1 MALPLKSVSA
11 ITLFVESIPRSKE
24 FYERVFDVEVI
35 EEAEEGT
42 VILKFDNLF
51 MRLLARS
58 EAERE
63 LLGKVTLADPDS
75 GANFE
80 LATFVEDG
88 EAAYAELIKH
98 GVPIAFGPVDRP
110 WGVRHVAFRDPDGH
124 LWVLSSD
131 IPES

>member
-1 MALPLKSVSA
+1 LKSVSA

-24 FYERVFDVEVI
+24 FYERVFDVDVI
-35 EEAEEGT
+35 DEEEEGT
-42 VILKFDNLF
+42 VILKFDNMF
-51 MRLLARS
+51 MRLLVRS
-58 EAERE
+58 EAEKE
-63 LLGKVTLADPDS
+63 LLGKVALADPDS

-80 LATFVEDG
+80 LATFVENA
-88 EAAYAELIKH
+88 EAAHAELIKH

-110 WGVRHVAFRDPDGH
+110 WGVRHIAFRDPDGH

>member
-1 MALPLKSVSA
+1 MTLPLKSVSA

>member
-35 EEAEEGT
+35 EEEDEGT
-42 VILKFDNLF
+42 VILKFDNVF

-58 EAERE
+58 EAQKE
-63 LLGKVTLADPDS
+63 LLGKVALADLGS
-75 GANFE
+75 GASFE
-80 LATFVEDG
+80 LATFVDDG
-88 EAAYAELIKH
+88 EAAQAELIKH
-98 GVPIAFGPVDRP
+98 RVPIAFGPVDRP
-110 WGVRHVAFRDPDGH
+110 WGVRHVAFRDPDDH
-124 LWVLSSD
+124 LWVLSSN